1 MVTARFGTKRLP
13 SERDGAGRVGRKC
26 LLKLKG
32 QSTAHFELGPSQTS
46 CAIMHGTLEGIW
58 FFICGPGGDMA
69 RARPG
74 SQGRGGLT

>member
-13 SERDGAGRVGRKC
+13 SERDDAGRVGRKC

-58 FFICGPGGDMA
+58 FFICGGEEIWREQDLEA
-69 RARPG
+69 KVVEV
-74 SQGRGGLT
+74 